1 MQQVEPLSRE
11 LSLHKRHTG
20 DIANWAAQAGK
31 KAGSMAIL
39 KTIGIFVVTALAATA
54 EAVPGVTITVTRR
67 RTRSVASD
75 DNRSY
80 WPSAPRYS
88 IATFWPS
95 IWLGDHA
102 IENARAWHS
111 VNGGSPQSYHASA
124 YYDRPSDNLFELFR
138 FVEQNLKSFPYD
150 TCVDYPS

>member
-80 WPSAPRYS
+80 WPSAPRYL

-111 VNGGSPQSYHASA
+111 VNGGSPQSYHALS
-124 YYDRPSDNLFELFR
+124 LL
-138 FVEQNLKSFPYD
+138 
-150 TCVDYPS
+150 